1 MFRVC
6 MSVCYD
12 IQDGLLAGSYVC
24 THGAILRIRLAEV
37 YQLVENKQS
46 REQQVWCVLNEYF
59 RLWTEGNIGPDS
71 LNHLPTISF
80 LYLCQ
85 KM

>member
-1 MFRVC
+1 

-12 IQDGLLAGSYVC
+12 IRDGLLAGSYAC
-24 THGAILRIRLAEV
+24 TYGAILRIRLAEE

-59 RLWTEGNIGPDS
+59 RLWTEGNIGPDRVFMFVETRAAS
-71 LNHLPTISF
+71 YNVNNV
-80 LYLCQ
+80 
-85 KM
+85 